1 LASSQQSIAVQVG
14 LHEVH
19 PALSDF
25 SLIGTN
31 VRLPDGSTTRLAVL
45 GPLRMNY
52 ERVISTVRHVSQAV
66 LS

>member
-1 LASSQQSIAVQVG
+1 MQVG

-19 PALSDF
+19 SALSDF

-31 VRLPDGSTTRLAVL
+31 VRLADGSLTRLAVL

-52 ERVISTVRHVSQAV
+52 ERVIASVRHVSQAV
-66 LS
+66 VS